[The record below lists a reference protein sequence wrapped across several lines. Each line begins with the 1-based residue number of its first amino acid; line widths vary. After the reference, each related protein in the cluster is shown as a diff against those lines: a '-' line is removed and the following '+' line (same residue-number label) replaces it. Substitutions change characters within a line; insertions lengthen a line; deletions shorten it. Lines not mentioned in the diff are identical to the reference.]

1 MAQCRVYQFRVAHRE
16 AVAEEVIVDQRG
28 VSVRI
33 VCSKC
38 CWVTLV
44 ENEAGD
50 GFTCVKC
57 GQAVS
62 LDAAL
67 TALEEAVAAVR
78 EMRGEGG

>member
-16 AVAEEVIVDQRG
+16 AVAEEVIVVDRNG

-38 CWVTLV
+38 WATLV

-50 GFTCVKC
+50 GFTCLEC
-57 GQAVS
+57 GQTVG

-67 TALEEAVAAVR
+67 AVLEEAAATVR
-78 EMRGEGG
+78 EMREGS